1 MFIQYFFIDFISL
14 MQGPQLEIYSGK
26 MLYMHT
32 VIPETHYRI
41 KKIQRPADKS
51 MQCKI
56 KYQNIQHMGFRYIN
70 QNIHKLKLQERMK
83 SGIHF

>member
-1 MFIQYFFIDFISL
+1 MFIHYFFIDFISL

-41 KKIQRPADKS
+41 KKNPET
-51 MQCKI
+51 CW
-56 KYQNIQHMGFRYIN
+56 
-70 QNIHKLKLQERMK
+70 
-83 SGIHF
+83 